1 MIERDQMKEYS
12 DEQVAEF
19 IKEYVERQCMS
30 GTFPNF
36 VLEAS
41 ERLKNNV
48 FTQKNNK
55 EMEEKEKLDAIKREI
70 ERRIE
75 QHSSAVVH
83 GDYKDMDENTA
94 YWNEDEAILD
104 FINSLN

>member
-48 FTQKNNK
+48 FTQKI
-55 EMEEKEKLDAIKREI
+55 IKIGKRKYHYVSSFVDNGERMLI
-70 ERRIE
+70 YKTFDKERREWNYSIFNLI
-75 QHSSAVVH
+75 
-83 GDYKDMDENTA
+83 DEN
-94 YWNEDEAILD
+94 D
-104 FINSLN
+104 

>member
-1 MIERDQMKEYS
+1 MIERDQIKEYS

-41 ERLKNNV
+41 ERLKNKI
-48 FTQKNNK
+48 FTQK
-55 EMEEKEKLDAIKREI
+55 EIKIGKRKYHYVSSFVDNGERMLI
-70 ERRIE
+70 YKTFDKERREWNYSIFNLI
-75 QHSSAVVH
+75 
-83 GDYKDMDENTA
+83 DEIA
-94 YWNEDEAILD
+94 QL
-104 FINSLN
+104 